1 MLNLQL
7 YNGIARNVFRN
18 DELGQEIM
26 QIALPTAL
34 ALTADPIA
42 SLIDTAFIG
51 HIGQCLLFVFIFMY
65 CSKLVL
71 SVCYNVDLCLSCGIL
86 LKDDVMHERRLVF
99 MMPPTGKQIYNFL
112 PSISQFQNLIIVKIV
127 ALDLGN

>member
-51 HIGQCLLFVFIFMY
+51 HIGQCLPFIFIFMC
-65 CSKLVL
+65 CSKLVH
-71 SVCYNVDLCLSCGIL
+71 SVCYNVDLYLSSEIL
-86 LKDDVMHERRLVF
+86 LKDDGMHQRRLVF
-99 MMPPTGKQIYNFL
+99 MMPPMGKQIYTTSYL
-112 PSISQFQNLIIVKIV
+112 P
-127 ALDLGN
+127 

>member
-1 MLNLQL
+1 MFNLQF

-51 HIGQCLLFVFIFMY
+51 HIGQYLLFHLIIF
-65 CSKLVL
+65 VTFF
-71 SVCYNVDLCLSCGIL
+71 DLC
-86 LKDDVMHERRLVF
+86 
-99 MMPPTGKQIYNFL
+99 
-112 PSISQFQNLIIVKIV
+112 
-127 ALDLGN
+127 